1 MATRGEVAQLLV
13 LFIAY
18 LDDAI
23 DKSIPIV
30 VVMVEG
36 NGTHFLLGLLYL
48 AQGIFM
54 ILEVDLCE
62 VVTARQP

>member
-1 MATRGEVAQLLV
+1 MMLL
-13 LFIAY
+13 IAY
-18 LDDAI
+18 LDGAI
-23 DKSIPIV
+23 DKTIPIV
-30 VVMVEG
+30 MVVVEG

-48 AQGIFM
+48 AQGLFM